1 MKDFKNENEE
11 PLESKDDHNIDK
23 VKCVAS
29 TAISAA
35 AVKAKLASCGPGGR
49 PNSTACFNVDR
60 QTGTSCSLLLVVKKF
75 NVFRGFVNRSY
86 TSWKPN

>member
-23 VKCVAS
+23 VKCAAS

-35 AVKAKLASCGPGGR
+35 AVKAKLLADQEEDQIRQLASMLIDKQVLH
-49 PNSTACFNVDR
+49 A
-60 QTGTSCSLLLVVKKF
+60 
-75 NVFRGFVNRSY
+75 VFC
-86 TSWKPN
+86 

>member
-35 AVKAKLASCGPGGR
+35 AVKAKLLADQEEDQIRQLASMLIDKQVLH
-49 PNSTACFNVDR
+49 A
-60 QTGTSCSLLLVVKKF
+60 
-75 NVFRGFVNRSY
+75 VFC
-86 TSWKPN
+86 